1 MRNVSAIRHALSDE
15 ALLRIFEVGLLTRRF
30 EERIVK
36 WAKEGGLPPLLHP
49 GAGQEVLQL
58 AALAAVKVDD
68 PLLYAHRGLAYLVGR
83 GVPLAAILA
92 DATGREGGTNNGKG
106 GLMHTVDLARGVY
119 GESGTLGGGFV
130 IATGMGL
137 AIRRQRR
144 SQVVVHFFGDG
155 TSNRG
160 TFHESLNWS
169 AVQKLPIIFICE
181 NNGWAV
187 SVPTS
192 LSTAVEDI
200 ASRASGY
207 GIPGVVVD
215 GNAPDDVASAVA
227 TAAQRA
233 RSGEGP
239 TLIEVKCTRL
249 LGHFAT
255 DLQEYRLD
263 RDEVKARDPM
273 IQLRRRLLDCHLI
286 TDRSIEQLE
295 RRIEAEVEF
304 AISTA
309 KEARPLDSEL
319 AFTDLFA

>member
-1 MRNVSAIRHALSDE
+1 MRNVSAIGHALSDE
-15 ALLRIFEVGLLTRRF
+15 ALLRIFEVGLLSRRF

-49 GAGQEVLQL
+49 GAGQEIPQL
-58 AALAAVKVDD
+58 AALSALKNDD

-83 GVPLAAILA
+83 GVPLTAILA
-92 DATGREGGTNNGKG
+92 DATAREGGTNNGKG

-130 IATGMGL
+130 IATGMGM

-187 SVPTS
+187 SVPTR
-192 LSTAVEDI
+192 LSTAVEHI

-273 IQLRRRLLDCHLI
+273 IQLRRRLLDCGLI

-295 RRIEAEVEF
+295 RRIEAEVEL
-304 AISTA
+304 AISTTKA
-309 KEARPLDSEL
+309 ARPLDSEL

>member
-1 MRNVSAIRHALSDE
+1 
-15 ALLRIFEVGLLTRRF
+15 
-30 EERIVK
+30 
-36 WAKEGGLPPLLHP
+36 
-49 GAGQEVLQL
+49 
-58 AALAAVKVDD
+58 
-68 PLLYAHRGLAYLVGR
+68 
-83 GVPLAAILA
+83 
-92 DATGREGGTNNGKG
+92 
-106 GLMHTVDLARGVY
+106 MHTVDLARGVY

-130 IATGMGL
+130 IATGMGM

-273 IQLRRRLLDCHLI
+273 IQLRRRLLDCDLI